1 MRSFHS
7 IRAAVAAAALAALT
21 AQPRTSASQQLPIAP
36 PLRETGAFTFTT
48 FLRGMPIGTE
58 QVALTRTA
66 EGWTIA
72 ASGRLGAPLDV
83 LARRIQVRYTADWR
97 PIELTFDGTVRGQA
111 QAIRTSVQATTAT
124 SAITSGAQTSE
135 KSDTIDASALLIL
148 PNSFFGPYEALAA
161 RVRSAAPGT
170 EIPVYGVS

>member
-1 MRSFHS
+1 MMLCWAMRSSHS
-7 IRAAVAAAALAALT
+7 IRGAVAAVAAVAMLAALAAQVRIG
-21 AQPRTSASQQLPIAP
+21 AVGQQPIVPP
-36 PLRETGAFTFTT
+36 PLQETGAFVFSI

-111 QAIRTSVQATTAT
+111 QAIRTNVQGTIAT

-135 KSDTIDASALLIL
+135 RSDTIDASALLIL
-148 PNSFFGPYEALAA
+148 PNSFFGPYE
-161 RVRSAAPGT
+161 
-170 EIPVYGVS
+170 